1 MKKTINKFLV
11 FLLFVGVTISCNNNT
26 EEAIFNEP
34 TSVRIQKSISEY
46 RDLLT
51 SSENGWIIE
60 YYPDEKQNIG
70 GFNYGVKFNKDLTTE
85 VVHESAFATK
95 ASNMFDVIANA
106 GPLLTF
112 NTYTWLTHY
121 YANPNADDSDGAGGD
136 YEFALTSKTADVITL
151 TGAKS
156 RNKMRMF
163 KLTEAPEVY
172 LAKVNE
178 VSSFI
183 SIVFGNVINGKATEI
198 SLTNRHITFPT
209 SEENGEGEE
218 VKQAIDMAYHFTPTG
233 IKLYEAITV
242 DGNQVSEFTLN
253 KALNQLTSLDGKVVI
268 DLAKSPFNINQDWSI
283 DTTNPSDTSD
293 EFFNKYVEIYNANGA
308 AYGEELQRSILFGN
322 TTTNETS
329 PGILFKSK
337 APTTT
342 WSTQQ
347 KLDFSLINNDSEL
360 TISKGAQGLNWSY
373 YTHLDPLVDYIIKG
387 APYTIDQITPKQVKL
402 TSTADANAWF
412 VLKL

>member
-85 VVHESAFATK
+85 VVHENAFATK
-95 ASNMFDVIANA
+95 ESNMFDVIANA

-112 NTYTWLTHY
+112 NTYNWLTHY
-121 YANPNADDSDGAGGD
+121 YANPNADDSDGDGGD

-151 TGAKS
+151 TGAQS

-183 SIVFGNVINGKATEI
+183 SGVSGVIAINSI
-198 SLTNRHITFPT
+198 NYDVILSNRHIAF
-209 SEENGEGEE
+209 S
-218 VKQAIDMAYHFTPTG
+218 QADKDEIDMAYHFTPTG
-233 IKLYEAITV
+233 IKLYNSITV
-242 DGNQVSEFTLN
+242 DGNQVSEFTLDI
-253 KALNQLTSLDGKVVI
+253 ALNQLISLDKKVVI
-268 DLAKSPFNINQDWSI
+268 DLLKSPIDFSDFWVNEATSTFYNDTFLNAFTTAKSIQDAA
-283 DTTNPSDTSD
+283 
-293 EFFNKYVEIYNANGA
+293 FGGA
-308 AYGEELQRSILFGN
+308 YPLSNFIQIGG
-322 TTTNETS
+322 
-329 PGILFKSK
+329 P
-337 APTTT
+337 
-342 WSTQQ
+342 
-347 KLDFSLINNDSEL
+347 DSEL
-360 TISKGAQGLNWSY
+360 VFSIGKFVGAHGVTFSGVLANASELSITKGSPSSNWSLLPWFNPM
-373 YTHLDPLVDYIIKG
+373 LDLIIDNSPYDTIEVQPKVYKLVSKANPTFWFIIL
-387 APYTIDQITPKQVKL
+387 QQ
-402 TSTADANAWF
+402 
-412 VLKL
+412 

>member
-121 YANPNADDSDGAGGD
+121 YANPNSNDSDGAGGD

-151 TGAKS
+151 TGAQS

-183 SIVFGNVINGKATEI
+183 SGVSGVIAINSINYNVIL
-198 SLTNRHITFPT
+198 SNRHIAF
-209 SEENGEGEE
+209 S
-218 VKQAIDMAYHFTPTG
+218 QADKDEIDMAYHFTPTG
-233 IKLYEAITV
+233 IKLYNSITV
-242 DGNQVSEFTLN
+242 DGNQVSEFTLDI
-253 KALNQLTSLDGKVVI
+253 ALNQLISLNKKVVI
-268 DLAKSPFNINQDWSI
+268 DLLKSPIDFSDFWVNEATSTFYNDTFLNAFTTAKSIQDAA
-283 DTTNPSDTSD
+283 
-293 EFFNKYVEIYNANGA
+293 FGGA
-308 AYGEELQRSILFGN
+308 YPLSNFIQIGG
-322 TTTNETS
+322 
-329 PGILFKSK
+329 P
-337 APTTT
+337 
-342 WSTQQ
+342 
-347 KLDFSLINNDSEL
+347 DSEL
-360 TISKGAQGLNWSY
+360 VFSIGKFVGAHGVTFSGVLANASELSITKGSPSSNWSLLPWFNPM
-373 YTHLDPLVDYIIKG
+373 LDLIIDNSPYDTIEVQPKVYKLVSKANPTFWFIIL
-387 APYTIDQITPKQVKL
+387 QQ
-402 TSTADANAWF
+402 
-412 VLKL
+412 